1 MAEVATL
8 TAGGRPALPET
19 LVDELARRLGETP
32 GGAERRRRAAAL
44 YRALPGPDR
53 VRHLWKYTDPA
64 RLLPAA
70 AAVELAGPGADAAV
84 AGTPGAAGAAS
95 AAPEAPRWGEGGLPA
110 ATEAGVVLRPGLPPA
125 LTPAASAAGFALAPL
140 AASDLA
146 ARLGEAVPADHG
158 LFEALNAAAWD
169 AGLAVRVP
177 AGSVLTT
184 ALRVVVPAGAGLR
197 LPRLLVVAERGAAA
211 TVVEEHH
218 GGGAGGRVAG
228 VTELF
233 VAPGAELRHVVVQRW
248 AAGVTGHLTARARLE
263 RDARLL
269 TVLASLGGDAAK
281 LDLGAVLAGEG
292 ARSELVGV
300 ALGTGRQHFDHHTT
314 HEHRAGRTWSNL
326 DFKVALAGRARS
338 AYTGLIRIEE
348 GAPHSEAYQ
357 ENRNLMLSDA
367 CRADTIPE
375 LEILTD
381 EVACTHGATV
391 APVDG
396 EHLFYLR
403 SRGLPA
409 AEALRLIVR
418 GFLETTLSRLPEA
431 LREQVEALVAPRLA
445 SLAGGAP

>member
-19 LVDELARRLGETP
+19 LVDELVRRLGETP
-32 GGAERRRRAAAL
+32 AGADRRRRAAAL
-44 YRALPGPDR
+44 YRALPEPDR

-70 AAVELAGPGADAAV
+70 AAGEPAAPGEPAGPAAV
-84 AGTPGAAGAAS
+84 AGPAAAAGDGA
-95 AAPEAPRWGEGGLPA
+95 APRWGAGGLPA

-125 LTPAASAAGFALAPL
+125 LTSAAAAAGFALAPL

-146 ARLGEAVPADHG
+146 ARLEEAVPAGHG
-158 LFEALNAAAWD
+158 LFEALNTAAWD

-177 AGSVLTT
+177 AGS
-184 ALRVVVPAGAGLR
+184 AAAAPLRVVVPAGAGLR
-197 LPRLLVVAERGAAA
+197 LPRLLVVAERGATA

-218 GGGAGGRVAG
+218 GGGAGDRVVG

-248 AAGVTGHLTARARLE
+248 AAGVAGHLTARARLE

-338 AYTGLIRIEE
+338 AYTGLIRIEA

-431 LREQVEALVAPRLA
+431 LREEVEALVAPRLA